1 MNLQIGKVINSLL
14 SGNADL
20 VTIVG
25 DKIYPL
31 IAETETTYPFII
43 YKRTEVKPEYTK
55 DYHTQDRL
63 TVEVVAASSTYAESV
78 EMADLI
84 RDSID
89 NKVGTY
95 NEIGIKSMRLVGTYE
110 DIIEDAYVQDL
121 TFEILI

>member
-14 SGNADL
+14 SGNVDL
-20 VTIVG
+20 VAIVG

-63 TVEVVAASSTYAESV
+63 TVEIMAASSTYAESV
-78 EMADLI
+78 EIADLI
-84 RDSID
+84 RDSMD
-89 NKVGTY
+89 NKVGIH
-95 NEIGIKSMRLVGTYE
+95 NEIDIKSMRLVGTYE

>member
-14 SGNADL
+14 SGNVDL
-20 VTIVG
+20 VAIVG

-63 TVEVVAASSTYAESV
+63 TVEIMAASSTYAESV
-78 EMADLI
+78 EIADLI

-89 NKVGTY
+89 NKVGIH
-95 NEIGIKSMRLVGTYE
+95 NEIDIKSMRLVGTYE